1 MKKISLFIL
10 LVICSLF
17 YNCGED
23 TYISNEVEE
32 TISTD
37 IRVDI
42 KGAVRY
48 PGVYIIPSNYL
59 LKDLINVAGGLLD
72 SANSNMI
79 NMVLPLSDNQ
89 MINIPYLENE
99 NIKNLLININTAT
112 ISDLTSLPSI
122 GTSKAEKIIKY
133 RNEHGSFKSI
143 EEIKNVSGIGN
154 DVFNQ
159 IKAYIT
165 V

>member
-133 RNEHGSFKSI
+133 RHEHGAFKSI
-143 EEIKNVSGIGN
+143 
-154 DVFNQ
+154 
-159 IKAYIT
+159 
-165 V
+165 